1 MKEKKKDKNNNT
13 QVFVVVVVGWSVNI
27 NSVRNNIRGQQ
38 KFLRGLHWKAIYKML
53 LLMFVF
59 LLVSL

>member
-1 MKEKKKDKNNNT
+1 MKEKGYKNNNT

-38 KFLRGLHWKAIYKML
+38 KFLRGLDWKAIYKML